1 MSLGCLSTWDFF
13 NHCPLWFR
21 SKALLN
27 IKLGQVFWK
36 SCKCHNVRSR
46 WYRILKFIPQM
57 HLPGGWGLA
66 LCAARV
72 FFCIMSLLINCAMF
86 EKQNALFKTV
96 FISQVYFSLCAGSI
110 PHCTAILGQWR
121 EYLKAELCQP
131 SRFIS

>member
-1 MSLGCLSTWDFF
+1 MWKMSLGCLSTWDFF
-13 NHCPLWFR
+13 NHCPLWFM

-36 SCKCHNVRSR
+36 SCKYHNLRSR
-46 WYRILKFIPQM
+46 WCRILKFIPQM
-57 HLPGGWGLA
+57 HLLGSWGLPG
-66 LCAARV
+66 
-72 FFCIMSLLINCAMF
+72 FFCIFINCAMF

-110 PHCTAILGQWR
+110 PHCTAILGQWI

-131 SRFIS
+131 SMFIS